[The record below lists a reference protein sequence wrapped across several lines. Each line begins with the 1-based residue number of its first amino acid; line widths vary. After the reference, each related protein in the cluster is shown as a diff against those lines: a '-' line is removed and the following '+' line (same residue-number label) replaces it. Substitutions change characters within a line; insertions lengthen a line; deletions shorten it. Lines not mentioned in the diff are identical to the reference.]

1 MQKTTTQNASGGHHG
16 HSQHQ
21 HRKKDSTSEFR
32 NYMLNRGRRRRRME
46 NFLFGT
52 LVCVAVLLGLFLV
65 SVYLLGI

>member
-1 MQKTTTQNASGGHHG
+1 MPPAGITGAASISIGKT
-16 HSQHQ
+16 
-21 HRKKDSTSEFR
+21 DSTSEFR
-32 NYMLNRGRRRRRME
+32 RYMLNRGRRRRRME

>member
-1 MQKTTTQNASGGHHG
+1 
-16 HSQHQ
+16 
-21 HRKKDSTSEFR
+21 
-32 NYMLNRGRRRRRME
+32 MLNRGRRRRRME